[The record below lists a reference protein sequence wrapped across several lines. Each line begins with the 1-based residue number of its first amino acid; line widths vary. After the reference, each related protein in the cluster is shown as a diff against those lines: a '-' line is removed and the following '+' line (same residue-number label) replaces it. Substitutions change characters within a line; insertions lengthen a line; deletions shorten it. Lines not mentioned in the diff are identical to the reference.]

1 MNIDIAPTI
10 MDMAGLSTPE
20 NMQGTSFLPLLKGT
34 PLPSWRN
41 RMFYEYYWE
50 WAFPQTPTVFAI
62 RTDQYKYIYNHGLWD
77 INELYDIKADPE
89 EMNNLIRSPK
99 HQEVAG
105 QLKKELW
112 DWLEQTDG
120 LQIPLKPVPHRR
132 IDLPFKGT
140 Y

>member
-1 MNIDIAPTI
+1 M
-10 MDMAGLSTPE
+10 
-20 NMQGTSFLPLLKGT
+20 
-34 PLPSWRN
+34 
-41 RMFYEYYWE
+41 
-50 WAFPQTPTVFAI
+50 
-62 RTDQYKYIYNHGLWD
+62 WD

-89 EMNNLIRSPK
+89 EMNNLIRSPE

-105 QLKKELW
+105 RLKKELW
-112 DWLEQTDG
+112 DWLEQTGG